1 MAVIRIPV
9 ARSTTRATT
18 ARLVAP
24 GLLACGLL
32 AWLLPSMALAAPAT
46 YRLDPV
52 HTRVLFAISHAGFS
66 HALGTVSGS
75 TGTLVFDPQD
85 WSSAKVS
92 VSVPMA
98 RLDLGDAGWNRA
110 AGGHGLLDIDKYP
123 AATFVSSRIEPKD
136 PTHAAVCGTLTL
148 HGVGQDVCL
157 QVTFNQLKRLSLP
170 PFHRIAGFSA
180 TATLSRK
187 AFGIDA
193 WPSVIG
199 DDVELRIEAEAEP
212 VSTRGG
218 DAPAGVPAP
227 ADASTVKAPTTP

>member
-1 MAVIRIPV
+1 MATIRTRSIRI
-9 ARSTTRATT
+9 AASC
-18 ARLVAP
+18 
-24 GLLACGLL
+24 LLAS
-32 AWLLPSMALAAPAT
+32 ALLPSLALAQPAS

-66 HALGTVSGS
+66 QALGTVSGS
-75 TGTLVFDPQD
+75 TGTLVFDPDD

-92 VSVPMA
+92 VSVPLA

-110 AGGHGLLDIDKYP
+110 AGGRGLLDVDRYP
-123 AATFVSSRIEPKD
+123 VATFVSSRIEPRD
-136 PTHAAVCGTLTL
+136 ATHAAVCGVLTL
-148 HGVGQDVCL
+148 HGVARDTCL
-157 QVTFNQLKRLSLP
+157 QVTFNQLKRLTLP

-199 DDVELRIEAEAEP
+199 DTVELRIEAEAEP
-212 VSTRGG
+212 GA
-218 DAPAGVPAP
+218 APP
-227 ADASTVKAPTTP
+227 ADTAPPQAPSAASTQPSTTP

>member
-1 MAVIRIPV
+1 MSTIHTRSIRVAATCLIASFAV
-9 ARSTTRATT
+9 
-18 ARLVAP
+18 
-24 GLLACGLL
+24 
-32 AWLLPSMALAAPAT
+32 LPSPSRAEPAS

-75 TGTLVFDPQD
+75 TGTLVFDPDD

-92 VSVPMA
+92 VTVPMT
-98 RLDLGDAGWNRA
+98 RLDLGNDDWNRA
-110 AGGHGLLDIDKYP
+110 AGGRGLLDVKNHP
-123 AATFVSSRIEPKD
+123 VATFVSTRIEPKN

-148 HGVGQDVCL
+148 RGVGQELCL
-157 QVTFNQLKRLSLP
+157 QVTFNQLKRLTLP

-193 WPSVIG
+193 WPGVIG
-199 DDVELRIEAEAEP
+199 DEVELRIEAEAEP
-212 VSTRGG
+212 G
-218 DAPAGVPAP
+218 AAMP
-227 ADASTVKAPTTP
+227 ADDAASQPPVPTPTPTPPEPSTTP

>member
-1 MAVIRIPV
+1 MATIRTRSIRI
-9 ARSTTRATT
+9 AASC
-18 ARLVAP
+18 
-24 GLLACGLL
+24 LLAS
-32 AWLLPSMALAAPAT
+32 ALLPSLALAQPAS

-66 HALGTVSGS
+66 QALGTVSGS
-75 TGTLVFDPQD
+75 TGTLVFDPDD

-92 VSVPMA
+92 VSVPLA

-110 AGGHGLLDIDKYP
+110 AGGRGLLDVDRYP
-123 AATFVSSRIEPKD
+123 VATFVSSRIEPRD
-136 PTHAAVCGTLTL
+136 ATHAAVCGTLTL
-148 HGVGQDVCL
+148 HGVARDTCL
-157 QVTFNQLKRLSLP
+157 QVTFNQLKRLTLP

-199 DDVELRIEAEAEP
+199 DTVELRIEAEAEP
-212 VSTRGG
+212 GA
-218 DAPAGVPAP
+218 APP
-227 ADASTVKAPTTP
+227 ADTAPPQAPSATSTQPSTTP